1 MVKYLVVSRRVRRV
15 CQHGFLLL
23 ICSMSF
29 ISLGILMSTSR
40 SVDPSSAH
48 DSSNESVIELMEES
62 LPDRKQGPIS
72 CATVE
77 EMGEMYA
84 DGHEKESLRVRK
96 IIQRHFELNGA
107 SRIRGLPAEQFC
119 KQGFVLGKAYEAG
132 FGNEMYK
139 ILTSAALSIM
149 LNRSLI
155 IGQTRHILHYI
166 FVLHFIILC
175 QSIHYFR
182 DKFPF
187 GDYISYSNVT
197 FTLKE
202 VKHLWIKNGCNVKYG
217 INLEIRVDDFKNT
230 AESNVLCSN
239 WRKWKHPI
247 IWFQGTTDAM
257 GIQFFLKNVHP
268 EMRNAAFELL
278 GQPFVQSKPNVFGE
292 LMKVMISPSGN
303 VVEAVKW
310 VLGGGA
316 DPDIVLHMR
325 MLMSRS
331 GKAVHAALKCI
342 KKAVE
347 SYKHQIGSRPRVVLL
362 SDTPSL
368 IEYITPLLQEFAEVL
383 HFDYEIFQGNV
394 SDKRINET
402 KQLDIRTKDWGPAPR
417 WVAFVDFFL
426 ASRAK
431 HAVISGA
438 KSRIGTT
445 YAQLIAAL
453 AAAHQ
458 LHGEENSSSINTM
471 RFSFLSSF
479 QSNLLADGLK
489 NQAGWGHAWNRF
501 AGTLSCFN
509 QTDQCAHTP
518 LLPPGWWDADWQS
531 PHPRDISKLN
541 GFGVKLTSLGQ
552 INEKYLHSFCKL
564 RKDVVKTVPVFSH

>member
-1 MVKYLVVSRRVRRV
+1 M
-15 CQHGFLLL
+15 
-23 ICSMSF
+23 I
-29 ISLGILMSTSR
+29 TAR
-40 SVDPSSAH
+40 SVDPSSTQ
-48 DSSNESVIELMEES
+48 DSVIELMEL
-62 LPDRKQGPIS
+62 LPERKQGPVS
-72 CATVE
+72 CVTVE
-77 EMGEMYA
+77 EMGEIYV
-84 DGHEKESLRVRK
+84 DGYEKESLRVRK
-96 IIQRHFELNGA
+96 TIQRHFELNGA

-119 KQGFVLGKAYEAG
+119 KQRFVLGKAYEAG

-139 ILTSAALSIM
+139 ILTNAAPSIM
-149 LNRSLI
+149 
-155 IGQTRHILHYI
+155 
-166 FVLHFIILC
+166 
-175 QSIHYFR
+175 
-182 DKFPF
+182 DKYPF
-187 GDYISYSNVT
+187 GDYISYSNVS
-197 FTLKE
+197 FTSKE
-202 VKHLWIKNGCNVKYG
+202 VKHLWIKKGCKVKYG
-217 INLEIRVDDFKNT
+217 IYLEIRADDIKNT

-239 WRKWKHPI
+239 RRNWKHPI

-268 EMRNAAFELL
+268 EMRNAAFETL
-278 GQPFVQSKPNVFGE
+278 GQPFIQSKLNVFGE

-303 VVEAVKW
+303 VEEAVKW

-331 GKAVHAALKCI
+331 GRAVKAALKCI
-342 KKAVE
+342 RKAVE
-347 SYKHQIGSRPRVVLL
+347 SYKHQIGGRPRVALP

-368 IEYITPLLQEFAEVL
+368 IENITPMLQEIAE
-383 HFDYEIFQGNV
+383 
-394 SDKRINET
+394 KINGS
-402 KQLDIRTKDWGPAPR
+402 KQLDMS

-431 HAVISGA
+431 YAVISGA

-458 LHGEENSSSINTM
+458 LRI
-471 RFSFLSSF
+471 
-479 QSNLLADGLK
+479 
-489 NQAGWGHAWNRF
+489 
-501 AGTLSCFN
+501 LSCSN

-518 LLPPGWWDADWQS
+518 LLPPGWLDGDWQS
-531 PHPRDISKLN
+531 PYPWDISRSN

-552 INEKYLHSFCKL
+552 INEKYLHSFCRL

>member
-1 MVKYLVVSRRVRRV
+1 MVKYLVLSRRVRRV

-23 ICSMSF
+23 ICSMAF
-29 ISLGILMSTSR
+29 ISLGILMITSR
-40 SVDPSSAH
+40 SVDPSSIH
-48 DSSNESVIELMEES
+48 ESVIELMEES
-62 LPDRKQGPIS
+62 LPEKKQGPVS

-77 EMGEMYA
+77 EMGEIYA
-84 DGHEKESLRVRK
+84 HGHEKESLRVRE
-96 IIQRHFELNGA
+96 IIRRHFELNGA

-139 ILTSAALSIM
+139 ILTNAALSIM

-155 IGQTRHILHYI
+155 IGQTRHIL
-166 FVLHFIILC
+166 
-175 QSIHYFR
+175 
-182 DKFPF
+182 KFPF

-202 VKHLWIKNGCNVKYG
+202 VKYLWIKNDCQGKYG

-239 WRKWKHPI
+239 WRNWRHPI

-303 VVEAVKW
+303 VEEAVKW

-342 KKAVE
+342 KKAIE

-368 IEYITPLLQEFAEVL
+368 IEYITPLLQEFTEVL

-394 SDKRINET
+394 SDKRINGT

-426 ASRAK
+426 ASR
-431 HAVISGA
+431 
-438 KSRIGTT
+438 IGTT

-458 LHGEENSSSINTM
+458 LREENSSSINTM
-471 RFSFLSSF
+471 RFTFLSSF
-479 QSNLLADGLK
+479 QSNLLVEGLK
-489 NQAGWGHAWNRF
+489 NQAGWGHVWNRF
-501 AGTLSCFN
+501 AGTLSCSN

-541 GFGVKLTSLGQ
+541 GFGVKLTSVGQ

-564 RKDVVKTVPVFSH
+564 RKDVAKTVPVFSH

>member
-1 MVKYLVVSRRVRRV
+1 MVKYLVISRRIRRV

-23 ICSMSF
+23 ICSMTF
-29 ISLGILMSTSR
+29 IGLGILMITSR
-40 SVDPSSAH
+40 SVDPSSAR
-48 DSSNESVIELMEES
+48 DSTDSVIEPLELVPE
-62 LPDRKQGPIS
+62 RKQGPVS

-96 IIQRHFELNGA
+96 IIQHHFELNGA

-139 ILTSAALSIM
+139 ILTNAALSIM
-149 LNRSLI
+149 
-155 IGQTRHILHYI
+155 
-166 FVLHFIILC
+166 
-175 QSIHYFR
+175 

-187 GDYISYSNVT
+187 GDYISYSNVS

-202 VKHLWIKNGCNVKYG
+202 VKHLWIKNGCEVKYG
-217 INLEIRVDDFKNT
+217 INLEIRADDFKNT

-239 WRKWKHPI
+239 WRNWKHPI
-247 IWFQGTTDAM
+247 IWFQGTTDAI

-268 EMRNAAFELL
+268 MMRNAAFELL
-278 GQPFVQSKPNVFGE
+278 GQPFIQSKPNVFGE
-292 LMKVMISPSGN
+292 LIKVMISPSGS
-303 VVEAVKW
+303 VEEAVKW
-310 VLGGGA
+310 VLGGGV

-325 MLMSRS
+325 MLMNRS
-331 GKAVHAALKCI
+331 GRAVKAALKCLR
-342 KKAVE
+342 KAVE

-368 IEYITPLLQEFAEVL
+368 IEYITPMLQEIAEVL

-394 SDKRINET
+394 SDKRINGT
-402 KQLDIRTKDWGPAPR
+402 KQLDNRTKDWGPAPR

-431 HAVISGA
+431 YAVISGA

-458 LHGEENSSSINTM
+458 LHDEENLSSMNTM

-479 QSNLLADGLK
+479 QSNLLAEGLK

-501 AGTLSCFN
+501 AGTLSCSN

-518 LLPPGWWDADWQS
+518 LLPPGWWDGDWQS

-541 GFGVKLTSLGQ
+541 GFGVKLTNLGQ
-552 INEKYLHSFCKL
+552 INEKYLDSFCKL

>member
-1 MVKYLVVSRRVRRV
+1 MVKYLVVSRRIRRV

-23 ICSMSF
+23 ICSMAF
-29 ISLGILMSTSR
+29 ISLGILMITSR
-40 SVDPSSAH
+40 SVDPSSTH
-48 DSSNESVIELMEES
+48 ESSTNSVIELMEEL
-62 LPDRKQGPIS
+62 LPERKQGPVS

-77 EMGEMYA
+77 QMGEIYA
-84 DGHEKESLRVRK
+84 DGHEKESLRVRE

-139 ILTSAALSIM
+139 ILTNAALSIM

-155 IGQTRHILHYI
+155 IGQTRHIL
-166 FVLHFIILC
+166 VLFLSNHFC
-175 QSIHYFR
+175 YVG

-187 GDYISYSNVT
+187 GDYISYSNVS

-202 VKHLWIKNGCNVKYG
+202 VKHLWIKNRCKVKYG

-239 WRKWKHPI
+239 WRNWKHPI

-268 EMRNAAFELL
+268 EMRNAAFELM

-303 VVEAVKW
+303 VEEAVKW

-331 GKAVHAALKCI
+331 GKAVHSALKCI
-342 KKAVE
+342 KKAID
-347 SYKHQIGSRPRVVLL
+347 SYKHQLGSRPRVVLL

-368 IEYITPLLQEFAEVL
+368 IEYITPALQEFAEVL

-394 SDKRINET
+394 SDKRKNGT

-426 ASRAK
+426 ASQAK
-431 HAVISGA
+431 YAVISGA

-453 AAAHQ
+453 AAAYQ
-458 LHGEENSSSINTM
+458 LHGDEDLSSMNTK
-471 RFSFLSSF
+471 RFTFFSSF
-479 QSNLLADGLK
+479 QSNLLVEGLK

-501 AGTLSCFN
+501 AGTLSCSN

-531 PHPRDISKLN
+531 PHPRDITKLN
-541 GFGVKLTSLGQ
+541 GFGVKLRSLGE

-564 RKDVVKTVPVFSH
+564 RNDVVKTVPVFSH